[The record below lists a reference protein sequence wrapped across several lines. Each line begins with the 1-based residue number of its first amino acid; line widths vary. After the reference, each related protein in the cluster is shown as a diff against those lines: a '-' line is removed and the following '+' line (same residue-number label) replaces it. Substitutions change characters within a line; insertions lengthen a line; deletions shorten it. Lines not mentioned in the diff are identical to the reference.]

1 VVEDHSTDPLV
12 VGPATETGDGVDGS
26 NVEENEKKASSA
38 ARETFIMRRHLLWAN
53 CLEQGLHV
61 VEVREDK
68 RVLVTVVGMNVALS
82 HVLQVLLIVSLS
94 VLSSVLRLWAI

>member
-1 VVEDHSTDPLV
+1 
-12 VGPATETGDGVDGS
+12 
-26 NVEENEKKASSA
+26 
-38 ARETFIMRRHLLWAN
+38 
-53 CLEQGLHV
+53 